1 LPRSRGFTLYEMLI
15 VLVIVSGLTVL
26 VTFQG
31 QRHQRLL
38 AERAFWPS
46 WQRMWTAG
54 RQTAIHRQEV
64 VGIRVNTAQ
73 HLITLSTVKGHQ
85 VLGRLRIPPTL
96 QLCDPDTAWTIR
108 PSGAST
114 ALRME
119 WYSTASHNWIY
130 QTFQLGG
137 AIFYV
142 ETTATRRSPRVGP
155 A

>member
-54 RQTAIHRQEV
+54 RQAASHRREV
-64 VGIRVNTAQ
+64 VVMWSFG
-73 HLITLSTVKGHQ
+73 
-85 VLGRLRIPPTL
+85 
-96 QLCDPDTAWTIR
+96 
-108 PSGAST
+108 
-114 ALRME
+114 
-119 WYSTASHNWIY
+119 
-130 QTFQLGG
+130 
-137 AIFYV
+137 
-142 ETTATRRSPRVGP
+142 
-155 A
+155 